1 MAIYWYI
8 SIFISAL
15 AILEIIISDQ
25 EKTKGIRLYLFWVA
39 VFILFTFGGIRGLG
53 TGLDDSQYRDFYNL
67 FMEKIPIEG
76 FAQTLKDFRYEPMIY
91 IIAGTV
97 RIFTKNA
104 DVFMYVFC
112 MFAVCVNAWYFR
124 KLSPFPLISLALYSA
139 HLFINKD
146 MNQIRFGLSS
156 AFFLGFIYHLTQK
169 NRMGMIRLFILS
181 FISHATAIVAVLVP
195 LALIVKKN
203 KYIPAII
210 VLASIPIAFIGSQ
223 SLITLISSHLGSL
236 GERAMGYANQ
246 DSLQEQGI
254 FTLSNLKNIIF
265 VFIFSALLLND
276 KIKNASPEKFSFY
289 YIMVVAFAIG
299 SGLRLALQD
308 YASGGRLANYLLQI
322 EPVLIAASI
331 YQTRKIFK
339 VAAIAITLLM
349 TVYYLY
355 YNTISSKQSI
365 TGYTV
370 SESFKLFK

>member
-15 AILEIIISDQ
+15 ALVEIIISDR
-25 EKTKGIRLYLFWVA
+25 ERTKEIRLYLFWVA
-39 VFILFTFGGIRGLG
+39 VVILFTFGGIRGLG

-67 FMEKIPIEG
+67 FMAKIPIEG
-76 FAQTLKDFRYEPMIY
+76 FVKTLEDFRYEPMIY
-91 IIAGTV
+91 IIAGAV

-104 DVFMYVFC
+104 DIFMYVFC
-112 MFAVCVNAWYFR
+112 MIAVSVNAWYFK
-124 KLSPFPLISLALYSA
+124 KLSPLPLVSLALYSA

-156 AFFLGFIYHLTQK
+156 AFFLGFLYHLTQK
-169 NRMGMIRLFILS
+169 NRAGMIRLFILS
-181 FISHATAIVAVLVP
+181 FISHATAIVAILIP

-210 VLASIPIAFIGSQ
+210 VLASIPMAFIGSH
-223 SLITLISSHLGSL
+223 SLITLLSSHIGSL

-246 DSLQEQGI
+246 DSTQEQGI

-276 KIKNASPEKFSFY
+276 KIKNISPEKFNFF
-289 YIMVVAFAIG
+289 YIMVLAFAIG

-322 EPVLIAASI
+322 EPVLIAACI
-331 YQTRKIFK
+331 YQTRKVLK
-339 VAAIAITLLM
+339 LAAVGITMLM
-349 TVYYLY
+349 VVYYLY

-370 SESFKLFK
+370 SQSFQLFK

>member
-15 AILEIIISDQ
+15 ALVEIIISDQ
-25 EKTKGIRLYLFWVA
+25 ERTKEIRLYLFWVA
-39 VFILFTFGGIRGLG
+39 VVILFTFGGIRGLG
-53 TGLDDSQYRDFYNL
+53 SGLDDSQYRDFYNL
-67 FMEKIPIEG
+67 FMSKIPIEG
-76 FAQTLKDFRYEPMIY
+76 FVKTLEDFRYEPMIY
-91 IIAGTV
+91 IIAGAV

-104 DVFMYVFC
+104 DIFMYVFC
-112 MFAVCVNAWYFR
+112 MIAVSVNAWYFR
-124 KLSPFPLISLALYSA
+124 KLSPLPLISLALYSA

-156 AFFLGFIYHLTQK
+156 AFFLGFLYHLTQK
-169 NRMGMIRLFILS
+169 NRAGMIRLFILS
-181 FISHATAIVAVLVP
+181 FISHATAIVAILIP

-210 VLASIPIAFIGSQ
+210 VLASIPMAFIGSH
-223 SLITLISSHLGSL
+223 SLIALLSSHIGSL

-246 DSLQEQGI
+246 DSTQEQGI

-276 KIKNASPEKFSFY
+276 KIRNISPEKFNFFY
-289 YIMVVAFAIG
+289 ILVLAFAIG

-322 EPVLIAASI
+322 EPVLIAACI
-331 YQTRKIFK
+331 YQTRKVLK
-339 VAAIAITLLM
+339 LAAVGVTLLM
-349 TVYYLY
+349 VVYYLY

-370 SESFKLFK
+370 SQSFQLFK

>member
-15 AILEIIISDQ
+15 ALVEIIISDQ
-25 EKTKGIRLYLFWVA
+25 ERTKEIRLYLFWVA
-39 VFILFTFGGIRGLG
+39 VVILFTFGGIRGLG
-53 TGLDDSQYRDFYNL
+53 SGLDDSQYRDFYNL
-67 FMEKIPIEG
+67 FMSKIPIEG
-76 FAQTLKDFRYEPMIY
+76 FVKTLEDFRYEPMIY
-91 IIAGTV
+91 IIAGAV

-104 DVFMYVFC
+104 DIFMYVFC
-112 MFAVCVNAWYFR
+112 MIAVSVNAWYFR
-124 KLSPFPLISLALYSA
+124 KLSPLPLISLALYSA

-156 AFFLGFIYHLTQK
+156 AFFLGFLYHLTHK
-169 NRMGMIRLFILS
+169 NRAGMIRLFILS
-181 FISHATAIVAVLVP
+181 FISHATAIVAILIP

-210 VLASIPIAFIGSQ
+210 VLASIPMAFIGSHA
-223 SLITLISSHLGSL
+223 LIALLSSHIGAL

-246 DSLQEQGI
+246 DSTQEQGI
-254 FTLSNLKNIIF
+254 FTLSNLKNIMF

-276 KIKNASPEKFSFY
+276 KIRNISPEKFNFF
-289 YIMVVAFAIG
+289 YIMVLAFAIG

-322 EPVLIAASI
+322 EPVLIAACI
-331 YQTRKIFK
+331 YQTRKVLK
-339 VAAIAITLLM
+339 LAAVGVTLLM
-349 TVYYLY
+349 VVYYLY

-370 SESFKLFK
+370 SQSFQLFK

>member
-15 AILEIIISDQ
+15 ALVEIIISDQ
-25 EKTKGIRLYLFWVA
+25 ERTKEIRLYLFWVA
-39 VFILFTFGGIRGLG
+39 VVILFTFGGIRGLG

-67 FMEKIPIEG
+67 FMAKIPIEG
-76 FAQTLKDFRYEPMIY
+76 FVKTLEDFRYEPMIY
-91 IIAGTV
+91 IIAGAV

-104 DVFMYVFC
+104 DIFMYVFC
-112 MFAVCVNAWYFR
+112 MIAVSVNAWYFK
-124 KLSPFPLISLALYSA
+124 KLSPLPLVSLALYSA

-156 AFFLGFIYHLTQK
+156 AFFLGFLYHLTHK
-169 NRMGMIRLFILS
+169 NRAGMIRLFILS
-181 FISHATAIVAVLVP
+181 FISHATAIVAILIP

-210 VLASIPIAFIGSQ
+210 VLASIPMAFIGSHA
-223 SLITLISSHLGSL
+223 LIALLSSHIGAL

-246 DSLQEQGI
+246 DSTQEQGI
-254 FTLSNLKNIIF
+254 FTLSNLKNIMF

-276 KIKNASPEKFSFY
+276 KIRNISPEKFNFF
-289 YIMVVAFAIG
+289 YIMVLAFAIG

-322 EPVLIAASI
+322 EPVLIAACI
-331 YQTRKIFK
+331 YQTRKVLK
-339 VAAIAITLLM
+339 LAAVGVTMLM
-349 TVYYLY
+349 VVYYLY

-370 SESFKLFK
+370 SQSFQLFK